1 MRTGYVLSAFDMV
14 DVRDLDVVQQAAEDV
29 DRVEARVLSD
39 DAVFGVTGRPPVIPA
54 AERVEI
60 VGSIRE
66 VDDAAIF
73 DPSNPLKRTSR
84 DVIFGRTDV
93 GLGSVSVDRWLDP
106 RPVER
111 VADDIGRAS
120 VMHTT
125 DGVLGY
131 VPGAWDMF
139 HVGHLN
145 ILKRAREN
153 CTRLVVGV
161 VTDEALFQAKGK
173 YPIVPL
179 AERMEVVAAMDIVDA
194 VVVDFS
200 SSKLAVWDR
209 VHFDVL
215 FKGDDWRGTAKGD
228 RLEAEMTSV
237 GAAVHY
243 FPYTAHTSSTALRQ
257 ILASR

>member
-1 MRTGYVLSAFDMV
+1 MTTGYVLSVFDMV
-14 DVRDLDVVQQAAEDV
+14 SVGDVDVVQQAAEGV
-29 DRVEARVLSD
+29 DRVEALVLSD
-39 DAVFGVTGRPPVIPA
+39 EAVLGMTGRAPVIPA
-54 AERVEI
+54 MERLEI
-60 VGSIRE
+60 VGSIRQVE
-66 VDDAAIF
+66 DAAIF
-73 DPSNPLKRTSR
+73 DPHGPLKRSSN
-84 DVIFGRTDV
+84 DVVFGRTDV
-93 GLGSVSVDRWLDP
+93 GVGSVQVDRWLQP
-106 RPVER
+106 RSIQR
-111 VADDIGRAS
+111 VAGDIGRPRTMRTA
-120 VMHTT
+120 

-139 HVGHLN
+139 HIGHLN

-200 SSKLAVWDR
+200 SSKLAAWDR

-228 RLEAEMTSV
+228 QLETEMASV

>member
-1 MRTGYVLSAFDMV
+1 MR
-14 DVRDLDVVQQAAEDV
+14 
-29 DRVEARVLSD
+29 
-39 DAVFGVTGRPPVIPA
+39 
-54 AERVEI
+54 
-60 VGSIRE
+60 
-66 VDDAAIF
+66 
-73 DPSNPLKRTSR
+73 
-84 DVIFGRTDV
+84 
-93 GLGSVSVDRWLDP
+93 P
-106 RPVER
+106 RSLER
-111 VADDIGRAS
+111 VAGDMGQTSA
-120 VMHTT
+120 MGTA

-139 HVGHLN
+139 HIGHLN

-161 VTDEALFQAKGK
+161 VTDDALFQAKGK

-215 FKGDDWRGTAKGD
+215 FKGDDWRGTAKGE
-228 RLEAEMTSV
+228 RLETEMASV
-237 GAAVHY
+237 GAGVHY
-243 FPYTAHTSSTALRQ
+243 FPYTAQTSSTALRQ
-257 ILASR
+257 ILATR